1 MKSSGLARKL
11 SIFAQLCLYLHC
23 SRAELHHQRPL
34 PRPSASIE
42 AAEAISLHANASR
55 ATFAIGDHLISWL
68 VEHPSQHA
76 TRRKVD
82 DVTKED
88 VVFIVMV
95 RLISRDKQSGRQH
108 RPKWPTQLLEQFAHA
123 SPCLDCRR
131 AMSGRPAFELKGP
144 LGCVG
149 PNTLLPSQM

>member
-1 MKSSGLARKL
+1 MMCSGLACKFFIL
-11 SIFAQLCLYLHC
+11 AQLCLFLHC

-42 AAEAISLHANASR
+42 AAEAISSHANTSH

-76 TRRKVD
+76 TRRKVA

-95 RLISRDKQSGRQH
+95 RLISRDKQSGRPD
-108 RPKWPTQLLEQFAHA
+108 RPKWPDQLLGQFTHA
-123 SPCLDCRR
+123 F
-131 AMSGRPAFELKGP
+131 M
-144 LGCVG
+144 
-149 PNTLLPSQM
+149 T